1 MTKWMIAMLT
11 TASTLA
17 FAGCAT
23 STKTVWLKDSA
34 NRQDFNRDHYE
45 CSIAHQPG
53 GYFGWGIAGLMAKGD
68 AEDRAEELRR
78 ACLRAQGWERT
89 EVPTTSAVGFQEDDD

>member
-1 MTKWMIAMLT
+1 MTKRMIAMLA

-23 STKTVWLKDSA
+23 GTKTVWLKDGASL
-34 NRQDFNRDHYE
+34 REFNRDSYE
-45 CSIAHQPG
+45 CSMSHQPG
-53 GYFGWGIAGLMAKGD
+53 PYFGWGIAGLIAKGD

-78 ACLRAQGWERT
+78 RCLRAQGWDRT
-89 EVPTTSAVGFQEDDD
+89 EVPATSAVGFQEDDD